1 MTNCANGHTTVLAGH
16 GFAESGPYLL
26 INDVEQG
33 EQHRF
38 PVLGKTFSLRRLPT
52 RRCVGRFDLASYTKE
67 VCPLNV
73 ELLPDAKDTMCPAC
87 QEATGFNP
95 SFYYADFISAQQRAY
110 NLTPHFTYLAY
121 FSPKHVKAGISSE
134 TRGIERLLEQG
145 ARAARIVGRFGCAD
159 DARELEA
166 ALCAQPGI
174 LETMRASKKVD
185 LLVNERFD
193 FVEAKAVLDDV
204 VERLGLEG
212 AEPAQDLSPHYFGGP
227 SPDCHDLQVPEGH
240 DGECGGRCIGMVGG
254 ALVFQQEGTNYVVSV
269 KEWESHEVELLLEL
283 HEGRVAGCA
292 LHTDAMDARLAASL
306 DFLAFSTG
314 RLHCGFGIAAFQE
327 RHGWSVRSAAK
338 TGFWRQGERTL
349 PAEILRP
356 GVFQT
361 SPCSRAFG
369 GAEAAKLLPRT
380 RFCSR

>member
-1 MTNCANGHTTVLAGH
+1 MTNFANGRTTVLAGH

-134 TRGIERLLEQG
+134 TRGIERLRP
-145 ARAARIVGRFGCAD
+145 ASSAAS
-159 DARELEA
+159 DA
-166 ALCAQPGI
+166 P
-174 LETMRASKKVD
+174 TTRASW
-185 LLVNERFD
+185 RRRC
-193 FVEAKAVLDDV
+193 A
-204 VERLGLEG
+204 RS
-212 AEPAQDLSPHYFGGP
+212 PASWR
-227 SPDCHDLQVPEGH
+227 
-240 DGECGGRCIGMVGG
+240 RC
-254 ALVFQQEGTNYVVSV
+254 
-269 KEWESHEVELLLEL
+269 
-283 HEGRVAGCA
+283 
-292 LHTDAMDARLAASL
+292 ARRRKW
-306 DFLAFSTG
+306 T
-314 RLHCGFGIAAFQE
+314 C
-327 RHGWSVRSAAK
+327 W
-338 TGFWRQGERTL
+338 
-349 PAEILRP
+349 
-356 GVFQT
+356 
-361 SPCSRAFG
+361 
-369 GAEAAKLLPRT
+369 
-380 RFCSR
+380 

>member
-1 MTNCANGHTTVLAGH
+1 MDFNEMLVGITGEVSGFLYTYILLVLLVFVGVYFTIRTKGVQIRFIKDMFTQLTEKKHVKGERSISSFQALMVSTASRVGTGNIAGV
-16 GFAESGPYLL
+16 ATA
-26 INDVEQG
+26 I
-33 EQHRF
+33 
-38 PVLGKTFSLRRLPT
+38 
-52 RRCVGRFDLASYTKE
+52 
-67 VCPLNV
+67 
-73 ELLPDAKDTMCPAC
+73 
-87 QEATGFNP
+87 ATGFNP

-269 KEWESHEVELLLEL
+269 KEWESHEVELLLDE
-283 HEGRVAGCA
+283 VVCTYDFAPQQF
-292 LHTDAMDARLAASL
+292 SL
-306 DFLAFSTG
+306 F
-314 RLHCGFGIAAFQE
+314 
-327 RHGWSVRSAAK
+327 
-338 TGFWRQGERTL
+338 
-349 PAEILRP
+349 
-356 GVFQT
+356 
-361 SPCSRAFG
+361 
-369 GAEAAKLLPRT
+369 
-380 RFCSR
+380 

>member
-1 MTNCANGHTTVLAGH
+1 MCEGLEPAAG
-16 GFAESGPYLL
+16 
-26 INDVEQG
+26 Q
-33 EQHRF
+33 
-38 PVLGKTFSLRRLPT
+38 
-52 RRCVGRFDLASYTKE
+52 CVGDAFAYIGRKLPGVLHEAY
-67 VCPLNV
+67 LQ
-73 ELLPDAKDTMCPAC
+73 ELRDRHVGGD
-87 QEATGFNP
+87 EAARKG
-95 SFYYADFISAQQRAY
+95 
-110 NLTPHFTYLAY
+110 
-121 FSPKHVKAGISSE
+121 
-134 TRGIERLLEQG
+134 LEQG

-269 KEWESHEVELLLEL
+269 KEWESHEVELLLDE
-283 HEGRVAGCA
+283 VVCTYDFAPQQF
-292 LHTDAMDARLAASL
+292 SL
-306 DFLAFSTG
+306 F
-314 RLHCGFGIAAFQE
+314 
-327 RHGWSVRSAAK
+327 
-338 TGFWRQGERTL
+338 
-349 PAEILRP
+349 
-356 GVFQT
+356 
-361 SPCSRAFG
+361 
-369 GAEAAKLLPRT
+369 
-380 RFCSR
+380 

>member
-1 MTNCANGHTTVLAGH
+1 MTKFAQGTTMVLAGH

-26 INDVEQG
+26 INDVERETQQRFFVRG
-33 EQHRF
+33 E
-38 PVLGKTFSLRRLPT
+38 TFSLRRRPT
-52 RRCVGRFDLASYTKE
+52 RRCVGRFDLESHEKT

-121 FSPKHVKAGISSE
+121 FSPQHVKCGISSE

-159 DARELEA
+159 EARELEA

-185 LLVNERFD
+185 LLVNARYDFAEAKQVLDATVERF
-193 FVEAKAVLDDV
+193 
-204 VERLGLEG
+204 GLEA
-212 AEPAQDLSPHYFGGP
+212 AEPAQDLSPFYFGGP

-240 DGECGGRCIGMVGG
+240 AGEGGGRCVGMVGG
-254 ALVFQQEGTNYVVSV
+254 ALVFEQGGTNYVVSV
-269 KEWESHEVELLLEL
+269 KEWESHEIELLPGE
-283 HEGRVAGCA
+283 VVCA
-292 LHTDAMDARLAASL
+292 YDFEPQQFSL
-306 DFLAFSTG
+306 F
-314 RLHCGFGIAAFQE
+314 
-327 RHGWSVRSAAK
+327 
-338 TGFWRQGERTL
+338 
-349 PAEILRP
+349 
-356 GVFQT
+356 
-361 SPCSRAFG
+361 
-369 GAEAAKLLPRT
+369 
-380 RFCSR
+380 

>member
-1 MTNCANGHTTVLAGH
+1 MTNFANGRTTVLAGH
-16 GFAESGPYLL
+16 GFAETGPYLL
-26 INDVEQG
+26 INDVERG
-33 EQHRF
+33 TQHRF
-38 PVLGKTFSLRRLPT
+38 AVLGKTFSLRRLPA

-67 VCPLNV
+67 VCPLGV

-145 ARAARIVGRFGCAD
+145 ARAARIVGRFENAD

-174 LETMRASKKVD
+174 METMRASKKVD

-193 FVEAKAVLDDV
+193 FAEAKDVLDAAV
-204 VERLGLEG
+204 KRLGLEG
-212 AEPAQDLSPHYFGGP
+212 AEPAEDLSPHYFGGP

-240 DGECGGRCIGMVGG
+240 DDECGGRCVGMVGG
-254 ALVFQQEGTNYVVSV
+254 ALVFEQEGTNYVVSV
-269 KEWESHEVELLLEL
+269 KEWESHEVELLQDE
-283 HEGRVAGCA
+283 VVCTYDFAPQQF
-292 LHTDAMDARLAASL
+292 SL
-306 DFLAFSTG
+306 F
-314 RLHCGFGIAAFQE
+314 
-327 RHGWSVRSAAK
+327 
-338 TGFWRQGERTL
+338 
-349 PAEILRP
+349 
-356 GVFQT
+356 
-361 SPCSRAFG
+361 
-369 GAEAAKLLPRT
+369 
-380 RFCSR
+380 

>member
-1 MTNCANGHTTVLAGH
+1 MTNFANGHTTVLAGH

-269 KEWESHEVELLLEL
+269 KEWESHEVELLLDE
-283 HEGRVAGCA
+283 VVCTYDFAPQQF
-292 LHTDAMDARLAASL
+292 SL
-306 DFLAFSTG
+306 
-314 RLHCGFGIAAFQE
+314 
-327 RHGWSVRSAAK
+327 V
-338 TGFWRQGERTL
+338 
-349 PAEILRP
+349 
-356 GVFQT
+356 
-361 SPCSRAFG
+361 
-369 GAEAAKLLPRT
+369 
-380 RFCSR
+380 

>member
-1 MTNCANGHTTVLAGH
+1 
-16 GFAESGPYLL
+16 
-26 INDVEQG
+26 
-33 EQHRF
+33 
-38 PVLGKTFSLRRLPT
+38 
-52 RRCVGRFDLASYTKE
+52 
-67 VCPLNV
+67 
-73 ELLPDAKDTMCPAC
+73 
-87 QEATGFNP
+87 
-95 SFYYADFISAQQRAY
+95 
-110 NLTPHFTYLAY
+110 
-121 FSPKHVKAGISSE
+121 
-134 TRGIERLLEQG
+134 
-145 ARAARIVGRFGCAD
+145 
-159 DARELEA
+159 
-166 ALCAQPGI
+166 
-174 LETMRASKKVD
+174 MRASKKVD

-269 KEWESHEVELLLEL
+269 KEWESHEVEHVRLRAPTVLLVLRRG
-283 HEGRVAGCA
+283 GRGRAPSPRRRHRVCGIDRNAA
-292 LHTDAMDARLAASL
+292 DPASL

>member
-1 MTNCANGHTTVLAGH
+1 MTNFANGHTTVLAGH

-174 LETMRASKKVD
+174 LETMRASRKWT
-185 LLVNERFD
+185 
-193 FVEAKAVLDDV
+193 
-204 VERLGLEG
+204 
-212 AEPAQDLSPHYFGGP
+212 
-227 SPDCHDLQVPEGH
+227 C
-240 DGECGGRCIGMVGG
+240 
-254 ALVFQQEGTNYVVSV
+254 
-269 KEWESHEVELLLEL
+269 W
-283 HEGRVAGCA
+283 
-292 LHTDAMDARLAASL
+292 
-306 DFLAFSTG
+306 
-314 RLHCGFGIAAFQE
+314 
-327 RHGWSVRSAAK
+327 
-338 TGFWRQGERTL
+338 
-349 PAEILRP
+349 
-356 GVFQT
+356 
-361 SPCSRAFG
+361 
-369 GAEAAKLLPRT
+369 
-380 RFCSR
+380 